1 MTNKMSSFPTLTLAT
16 LLATMTLQACAPVLF
31 AGAATGAMMANDRRT
46 AGTIVDDKGIELKV
60 ANKIAS
66 DKALADK
73 VHVNATSYN
82 RTLLI
87 TGEVPSETLRD
98 QIVAFAGSAEG
109 VKQLYNALDIALP
122 TEYKSR
128 NFDAWV
134 TSKVKAKMVG
144 RSDVDAGQV
153 KVVTENAV
161 VYLMGL
167 VKHAEADAAARVASE
182 IDGVKRVVKVFE
194 YVD

>member
-1 MTNKMSSFPTLTLAT
+1 MNNKTCGLAVAMVCAA
-16 LLATMTLQACAPVLF
+16 LLLQACAPFIV
-31 AGAATGAMMANDRRT
+31 AGAATGALVANDRRT

-66 DKALADK
+66 DKALAEK
-73 VHVNATSYN
+73 VHVNATSFN

-87 TGEVPSETLRD
+87 TGEVPSEAMRD
-98 QIVAFAGSAEG
+98 QIVAFAGSTDG
-109 VKQLYNALDIALP
+109 VKQLYNALEIALP

-128 NFDAWV
+128 NFDTYL

-144 RSDVDAGQV
+144 RADLDASQV
-153 KVVTENAV
+153 KVITENAV

-167 VKHAEADAAARVASE
+167 VKHGEADAAAQVASE
-182 IDGVKRVVKVFE
+182 VESVKRVVKVFE
-194 YVD
+194 YLD